1 MRTLF
6 REEIESYKEK
16 GKPDESKNFID
27 YYLDQI
33 AKVSISVLLL
43 GSTTNN

>member
-16 GKPDESKNFID
+16 GKADESQNFIGC
-27 YYLDQI
+27 YLDQI
-33 AKVSISVLLL
+33 AKVSISGFLL
-43 GSTTNN
+43 GSTNN